1 MITVAFSS
9 KKPLG
14 SFKQH
19 IKETSGFK
27 DIEIIGYEN
36 KNQFSLTELYNK
48 ALDESKNDIV
58 ILIHDDIEFNTN
70 KWGKIIV
77 KLFDKNPTFGIIGLA
92 GADHLED
99 GIWWKNKVN
108 TYGQVYHTNEDRS
121 KKWLSSFSG
130 DLGNK
135 LQDVVAVDGVFIAVH
150 KDRIVNKF
158 DESYEGFHFYDIPFC
173 FSNYLDGVDVGVTT
187 KIKITHFSVGPI
199 SENWK
204 ISKTQ
209 FEEQFKEHLPTKV
222 EYDIKYVDY
231 VRKIKNP
238 PKVDIIIPSKNNVDM
253 LLDAVN
259 SFYEKSRYTNYHIH
273 IADTGSTDDNIKRLN
288 EYKKDKNNITLH
300 LFDYY
305 NFAKINNEV
314 VKKLDNP
321 ELLLF
326 CNDDIELIN
335 DALSLMVEQYQKDDK
350 TGIVG
355 CRLHFEDG
363 SIQHNG
369 LEFYHR
375 LKGSYYEVRNV
386 ERHRTNG
393 YKTKNH
399 RSLGST
405 GAFLMIPYTIF
416 SEVGGFNEIYKE
428 CFEDVHLSIETI
440 LKGYKNYVVSTAVC
454 YHKESQTR
462 DVKKNASLIK
472 KDLREN
478 LLPYVID
485 NYDKLDTYIVKS

>member
-9 KKPLG
+9 KEPLE

-48 ALDESKNDIV
+48 ALNESKNDIV
-58 ILIHDDIEFNTN
+58 VLIHDDIEFNTN
-70 KWGKIIV
+70 KWGKILV
-77 KLFDKNPTFGIIGLA
+77 DLFKKNLNTGIIGLA
-92 GADHLED
+92 GTDHLEN
-99 GIWWKNKVN
+99 GVWWKNNVN

-121 KKWLSSFSG
+121 KRWLSSFSG

-150 KDRIVNKF
+150 KNRIENKF
-158 DESYEGFHFYDIPFC
+158 DETYKGFHFYDIPFC
-173 FSNYLDGVDVGVTT
+173 FSNYLDGVDIGVTT

-199 SENWK
+199 SEKWHL
-204 ISKTQ
+204 SKTQ
-209 FEEQFKEHLPTKV
+209 FEKQYKDFFPTKV

-231 VRKIKNP
+231 VKKIKNP
-238 PKVDIIIPSKNNVDM
+238 PKVDVIIPSKNNIDM

-288 EYKKDKNNITLH
+288 EYKQSKENITLH

-314 VKKLDNP
+314 VKKLNNP

-335 DALSLMVEQYQKDDK
+335 DALSLMVEQYQKDDN

-369 LEFYHR
+369 LEIYHDM
-375 LKGSYYEVRNV
+375 KNSYYEVLNT
-386 ERHRTNG
+386 ERHKTNG
-393 YKTKNH
+393 YTTKVK
-399 RSLGST
+399 RTLGST
-405 GAFLMIPYTIF
+405 GAFLMIPYILF
-416 SEVGGFNEIYKE
+416 NEIGGFNESYIE
-428 CFEDVHLSIETI
+428 CFEDVHLSIDVI
-440 LKGYKNYVVSTAVC
+440 LKGYKSYVVSTAVC

-462 DVKKNASLIK
+462 DIIKNIPFIK
-472 KDLREN
+472 KDLKEN
-478 LLPYVID
+478 LLPYIID
-485 NYDKLDTYIVKS
+485 NYHKLDTYIVKS